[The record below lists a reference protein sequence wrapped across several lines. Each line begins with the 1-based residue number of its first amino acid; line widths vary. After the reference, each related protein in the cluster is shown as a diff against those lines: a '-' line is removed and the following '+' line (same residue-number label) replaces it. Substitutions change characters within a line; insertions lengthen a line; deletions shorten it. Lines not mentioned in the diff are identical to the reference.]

1 MSDRDASR
9 NELGAFL
16 RARRAELSPAAV
28 GLPDPG
34 TPRRVPGLRREEV
47 AQLVAISTDYYTRI
61 EQGRI
66 QASGPVL
73 DAIARVLELDEAQTA
88 YLSSLAGR
96 TSDRPRRRAPQRLH
110 PQMRRLL
117 DQLTESP
124 ALVQGRYLE
133 VLGWNAMAAALIFD
147 FGTIPEGRRNYIRL
161 IFTDP
166 QVQALFP
173 DWETVGRRCVAS
185 LRLEAAQFP
194 DDPKLAQ
201 LVGELSMKHPD
212 FREWW
217 AARIV
222 QSADTGTK
230 TFRHPVAGDMALDW
244 QTLACPADPE
254 QHLTVYSAEPG
265 TPAHQA
271 LRFLASW
278 AADQPDRAPAAPDSA
293 G

>member
-1 MSDRDASR
+1 MSDGTANR

-16 RARRAELSPAAV
+16 KARRAELSPDAV
-28 GLPDPG
+28 GLPDTG

-66 QASGPVL
+66 RASGPVL
-73 DAIARVLELDEAQTA
+73 DAIGRVLSLDETQTA
-88 YLSSLAGR
+88 YLLGLAGR

-124 ALVQGRYLE
+124 ALVVGRHHDI
-133 VLGWNAMAAALIFD
+133 LGWNPLAAALIAD
-147 FGTIPEGRRNYIRL
+147 FGAIPEQRRNYMRMM
-161 IFTDP
+161 FTDP
-166 QVQALFP
+166 DVQGLFP
-173 DWETVGRRCVAS
+173 DWQSVGRMCVAS

-194 DDPKLAQ
+194 DDPRLAS
-201 LVGELSMKHPD
+201 LVGELSMKNAD

-217 AARIV
+217 AARHV
-222 QSADTGTK
+222 QSAATGTK

-254 QHLTVYSAEPG
+254 QHLTIYSAEPG

-278 AADQPDRAPAAPDSA
+278 AAEHVEAPAAGAAD
-293 G
+293 